1 MVGLI
6 SVARRT
12 YTNRGRRSSVSSL
25 MQQHWYCVRCVHSH
39 RRPGCGVRCLRPVK
53 TQWLRRAGRVLAPR
67 GATVTLRRS
76 RLSGG
81 ATGADDDRSAGR
93 RHVPG
98 VRGVFPSPLPLGQGK
113 PSCMRLL
120 HAGEPAFPSPGKART
135 AGARLSPHRQSPTP
149 PQTDERP
156 PVPRSAVQALSIA
169 LRR

>member
-1 MVGLI
+1 
-6 SVARRT
+6 
-12 YTNRGRRSSVSSL
+12 
-25 MQQHWYCVRCVHSH
+25 
-39 RRPGCGVRCLRPVK
+39 VRCLRPVK

-135 AGARLSPHRQSPTP
+135 ARARLSPHRQSPTP